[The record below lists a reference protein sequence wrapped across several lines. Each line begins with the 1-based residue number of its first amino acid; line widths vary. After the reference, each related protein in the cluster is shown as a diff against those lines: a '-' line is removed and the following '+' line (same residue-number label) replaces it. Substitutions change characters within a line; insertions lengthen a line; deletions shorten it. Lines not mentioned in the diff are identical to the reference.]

1 MAFRHVHSTLVKRL
15 KELNRAEEMG
25 FYQSNPNYIFQ
36 LCDDIQALKTKE
48 ETMWKQR
55 SRNDWL
61 RDGDSNMKI
70 FIVRLNQRNKQ
81 NFILGLEDE
90 NGMWVKDEG

>member
-1 MAFRHVHSTLVKRL
+1 
-15 KELNRAEEMG
+15 
-25 FYQSNPNYIFQ
+25 
-36 LCDDIQALKTKE
+36 
-48 ETMWKQR
+48 
-55 SRNDWL
+55 
-61 RDGDSNMKI
+61 MKI